1 MSQELAIDVLT
12 VSRHD
17 ESPAEATVMRAL
29 ASAGVGAP
37 EYKEAPPR
45 VDDGSK
51 PPPARTRIGTYT
63 ITGPQPRTAAR
74 IIVARYGASVMA
86 GMAEAAFTAL
96 TRGLVAEDIHTLRQA
111 TIGLD
116 LRITTTDDYVIPALT
131 WGMKI
136 LRVLLDLTQGVAVD
150 PATQRCYSRA
160 EVGRLITDDPL
171 AHIAIHTEVWDSESV
186 WLHTHG
192 LQKFGRPEL
201 DLVAVPHA
209 LDTEGDAFLREV
221 AYSLAHGTVLAPGQ
235 EIEFDGTGAVIALG
249 TTPDVDHQAPY
260 GRLRLADVPAPGER
274 QGVGVPRLLERMAL
288 VEANRLVDEEQ
299 LAASIEVIERLLA
312 ADPDDCA
319 ALALKAHISLRN
331 GNVDEAL
338 DLGEFMQLRVPDDY
352 RGPLTVGMALASM
365 GRYREAVLALD
376 RAIEREPEAAEAFAI
391 RAQVHAQLGN
401 AQLAAVDRAHAAY
414 LNSERSRT
422 LLPGRERL

>member
-12 VSRHD
+12 VSRYD
-17 ESPAEATVMRAL
+17 EPPIEASVMRAL
-29 ASAGVGAP
+29 ASAGLGAP

-45 VDDGSK
+45 VDDPSK

-63 ITGPQPRTAAR
+63 LTGPQPRTTAR
-74 IIVARYGASVMA
+74 IIVARYSGSVMA
-86 GMAEAAFTAL
+86 GMSESAFTTL
-96 TRGLVAEDIHTLRQA
+96 TRGLVAEDVLALRQG

-116 LRITTTDDYVIPALT
+116 LRISTTDDYAIPALA
-131 WGMKI
+131 WGMVV
-136 LRVLLDLTQGVAVD
+136 LRTVLDLTQGVAVD
-150 PATQRCYSRA
+150 PTTQRCYSRA
-160 EVGRLITDDPL
+160 EVTRLLTDDPL
-171 AHIAIHTEVWDSESV
+171 AHIAIHTEVWDADSV

-209 LDTEGDAFLREV
+209 LDTEGDAFIREV

-249 TTPDVDHQAPY
+249 TTPDVDHQAQY

-288 VEANRLVDEEQ
+288 VEANRLVDEE
-299 LAASIEVIERLLA
+299 LLPDALDVIERLLA

-376 RAIEREPEAAEAFAI
+376 RSIEREPEAAEAFAI

-401 AQLAAVDRAHAAY
+401 TQLAAVDHAHASY
-414 LNSERSRT
+414 LNTSRSR
-422 LLPGRERL
+422 

>member
-1 MSQELAIDVLT
+1 MSLELSIAMLT

-17 ESPAEATVMRAL
+17 EPPLEATVTRAL
-29 ASAGVGAP
+29 ASAGVGVPDYTA
-37 EYKEAPPR
+37 APPR
-45 VDDGSK
+45 ADDGSK
-51 PPPARTRIGTYT
+51 PPPPRTRLGTYT
-63 ITGPQPRTAAR
+63 LSGPKPRTSLR
-74 IIVARYGASVMA
+74 IIVARYTTSVMD
-86 GMAEAAFTAL
+86 GMAEAAFIAL
-96 TRGLVAEDIHTLRQA
+96 TRGLVAEDTHTLRQG
-111 TIGLD
+111 TIALD
-116 LRITTTDDYVIPALT
+116 LRITTTDDEVIPALA
-131 WGMKI
+131 WGMKV
-136 LRVLLDLTQGVAVD
+136 LRVVLDLTQGVAVD

-160 EVGRLITDDPL
+160 EVGRLITEDPL
-171 AHIAIHTEVWDSESV
+171 AHIAIHTEIWDADSR

-201 DLVAVPHA
+201 DLVAVPQA
-209 LDTEGDAFLREV
+209 LDIEGDAFLREV
-221 AYSLAHGTVLAPGQ
+221 AYSLAHGTVLVPGQ
-235 EIEFDGTGAVIALG
+235 EIEFDRTGAVIALG

-274 QGVGVPRLLERMAL
+274 QGIGVSRLLERMAMA
-288 VEANRLVDEEQ
+288 EANRLVDEEQ
-299 LAASIEVIERLLA
+299 LAEATEIIERVLA

-319 ALALKAHISLRN
+319 ALALKAHICLRG

-338 DLGEFMQLRVPDDY
+338 DLGEFMELRVPDDY

-376 RAIEREPEAAEAFAI
+376 RAIERQPEAAEAFAI

-414 LNSERSRT
+414 LSA
-422 LLPGRERL
+422 